1 VSDLPT
7 PNPEIADL
15 CPCLASET
23 VMEALILAQQILFR
37 LAFDRDDP
45 DILRAIALRYLSDTL
60 TPSGVRRV
68 LAAAQLDTRRV
79 P

>member
-7 PNPEIADL
+7 ANPETDEL
-15 CPCLASET
+15 CHCLASDA

-45 DILRAIALRYLSDTL
+45 DILRGIALRYLSDTL

-68 LAAAQLDTRRV
+68 LAAAQLDTRRG